1 MEDTIY
7 NHDNGEIYT
16 DRTWNYYIMGAKDIP
31 NDFRVY
37 LARNRPNPVGILGS
51 KATGEPPLCL
61 SHCVVDA
68 LRVAIDAS
76 RQDSGYD
83 TEHFLNIGKYLEIL
97 RYCAEA
103 VACLTEAHGKKLLL
117 SATD

>member
-7 NHDNGEIYT
+7 NHHNGEIYT

-83 TEHFLNIGKYLEIL
+83 TEHFLNIDVPVTNESVVDAADVKISEF
-97 RYCAEA
+97 
-103 VACLTEAHGKKLLL
+103 LLYEP
-117 SATD
+117 